1 MMKKRMIG
9 VVCILAMLVAMLAG
23 CQSKAPS
30 EESGQPDSPSV
41 NASADAG
48 EQSSA
53 EATDVQAE
61 KEPVTLRF
69 SWWGS
74 DTRHEATIAAI
85 NRYME
90 LNPHV
95 TIEYEYMGFDS
106 YYQKLLTQLSGGTQP
121 EIVSVDYKWIGDLI
135 AQGKPFININDIPD
149 QIDLSEFD
157 TDFINEYCGQDDYL
171 IGVPCGVNGRGSL
184 YNTEFFKKYGL
195 TASNDWD
202 WEDLLAAGE
211 SVNRQDPDAHLM
223 FLTNDVLVYIT
234 RDLIKQKYGE
244 NMINDNYELI
254 CTPEDLVEC
263 MDMVK
268 RLVDTGTMPP
278 FEESV
283 LYEAVFADQI
293 PNWLEGSWGMTVL
306 SASNLPAIVAA
317 SPFEI
322 DTMRWVV
329 MDDAKDSAI
338 TIAPTMM
345 LAIPTACAYPE
356 EAAAFI
362 NWFVND
368 EEAIKIT
375 GDTRGIPANSHA
387 REILEQ
393 EGLISSQ
400 VSSMLEQA
408 LTDGGSPENGPTLNA
423 ECAAVISDYSHK
435 VGYGEMT
442 PEEAGKQLYDDLTYT
457 LEQLK

>member
-1 MMKKRMIG
+1 MRKIIG
-9 VVCILAMLVAMLAG
+9 WLCILAMMATMLAG
-23 CQSKAPS
+23 CQAD
-30 EESGQPDSPSV
+30 SGQSSGQTSDNDVSDESSGSQAV
-41 NASADAG
+41 AAG
-48 EQSSA
+48 SGEEQG
-53 EATDVQAE
+53 E

-85 NRYME
+85 ERYME

-95 TIEYEYMGFDS
+95 TIEYEYMGFDA
-106 YYQKLLTQLSGGTQP
+106 YYQKLLTQLAGGTQP
-121 EIVSVDYKWIGDLI
+121 EIVSVDYKWIGDLV
-135 AQGKPFININDIPD
+135 AQGKPFININEISD
-149 QIDLSEFD
+149 QIDLTNFD
-157 TDFINEYCGQDDYL
+157 TDFIKEYCGQGDYL
-171 IGVPCGVNGRGSL
+171 IGVPCGVNGRGVL
-184 YNTEFFKKYGL
+184 YNTEFFETYGL

-211 SVNRQDPDAHLM
+211 SVNQQNENAHLL

-263 MDMVK
+263 MDMVRK
-268 RLVDTGTMPP
+268 LVDTGTMPP

-283 LYEAVFADQI
+283 LYETVFADQI
-293 PNWLEGSWGMTVL
+293 PNWLEGTWGMTVL
-306 SASNLPAIVAA
+306 SASNLPSIVAA

-329 MDDAKDSAI
+329 ADDAKNSAI

-362 NWFVND
+362 NWFMND
-368 EEAIKIT
+368 EEAIRIT
-375 GDTRGIPANSHA
+375 GDTRGIPANNAA
-387 REILEQ
+387 RAILEE
-393 EGLISSQ
+393 EGLISPQ

-408 LTDGGSPENGPTLNA
+408 MADGGSPENGPTLGA
-423 ECAAVISDYSHK
+423 ECAAIISDYSHK

-442 PEEAGKQLYDDLTYT
+442 PEEAGKQLYDDLVYT
-457 LEQLK
+457 LEQLKQQ